1 MKKYVKID
9 GIHCEHCK
17 KTISEALL
25 KNKNISQVEIDN
37 NIATINCN
45 EKIKNKDIIKII
57 NDLDYFTKEEYISD
71 NENKHNQRIKL
82 YEFLIIVVVVLLVNY
97 LIYKIFGYNIF
108 NVIPTIDS
116 SITYG
121 MLFVTG
127 LLTSIHCISMCGAI
141 NLVAIYSDKNNI
153 KKPIFYNLGRLISYT
168 LLGGIVG
175 SLGGILE
182 LNDTFKGFIIIIASC
197 FMFAMSLKMLGIID
211 FHFKCFK
218 NKKKIKTKNSFLI
231 GILNGFMPCGP
242 LQAMQVYALS
252 TGSFFKGAFSM
263 FLFCLGTIPL
273 MLFIGILFNI
283 LKGKWKIVFNK
294 VASVLILILSL
305 VMLNRGLL
313 YLNIDLFKNN
323 NYDGFTIAK
332 LEDSVQT
339 VEFDLS
345 YNNYQDIILQ
355 KGIPVK
361 MVIHVDKKYLT
372 GCNNEIIINEF
383 NIKQELK
390 EGDNVIEFT
399 PKEEATITY
408 TCWMNMIKNTIK
420 VIDDKD
426 YFEGSE

>member
-1 MKKYVKID
+1 
-9 GIHCEHCK
+9 
-17 KTISEALL
+17 
-25 KNKNISQVEIDN
+25 
-37 NIATINCN
+37 
-45 EKIKNKDIIKII
+45 
-57 NDLDYFTKEEYISD
+57 
-71 NENKHNQRIKL
+71 
-82 YEFLIIVVVVLLVNY
+82 
-97 LIYKIFGYNIF
+97 
-108 NVIPTIDS
+108 
-116 SITYG
+116 
-121 MLFVTG
+121 
-127 LLTSIHCISMCGAI
+127 
-141 NLVAIYSDKNNI
+141 
-153 KKPIFYNLGRLISYT
+153 
-168 LLGGIVG
+168 
-175 SLGGILE
+175 
-182 LNDTFKGFIIIIASC
+182 
-197 FMFAMSLKMLGIID
+197 
-211 FHFKCFK
+211 
-218 NKKKIKTKNSFLI
+218 
-231 GILNGFMPCGP
+231 MPCGP

>member
-1 MKKYVKID
+1 MRKYVKID

-17 KTISEALL
+17 KKISSSLL
-25 KNKNISQVEIDN
+25 KNKNISKVEIKN
-37 NIATINCN
+37 NIATIDCN

-82 YEFLIIVVVVLLVNY
+82 YEFLIIVIVILLVNF
-97 LIYKIFGYNIF
+97 LIYKMFGYNIF

-116 SITYG
+116 NITYG

-182 LNDTFKGFIIIIASC
+182 LNDTVKGFIIIIASC

-211 FHFKCFK
+211 FHFKCFR
-218 NKKKIKTKNSFLI
+218 NKKKIKTNNSFLI

-323 NYDGFTIAK
+323 NYDGFTTSK

-361 MVIHVDKKYLT
+361 MIIHVDKKYLT
-372 GCNNEIIINEF
+372 GCNNEVIINEF